1 MFECEDV
8 VYGPYCVYR
17 VIDACTEHEEFLCD
31 VTVKKVFIDT
41 YNRCRNFVNFKLPR
55 KADEQWLFPTHC
67 VQDNSYAYAI
77 FWFKWI
83 CEGKY
88 KMKYQEAE
96 DDNSDE

>member
-8 VYGPYCVYR
+8 VYGPYCVYC

-55 KADEQWLFPTHC
+55 KADEQWLFPTRC

-77 FWFKWI
+77 FWFEWI